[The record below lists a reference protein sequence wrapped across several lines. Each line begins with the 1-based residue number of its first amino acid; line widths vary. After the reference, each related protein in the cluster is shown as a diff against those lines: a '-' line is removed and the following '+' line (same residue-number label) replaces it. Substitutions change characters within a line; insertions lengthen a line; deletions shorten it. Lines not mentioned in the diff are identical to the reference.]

1 MTARRALPVVLLA
14 GLLGAAAAGATEPGP
29 AERLAR
35 DVARIDEDFAGHVDG
50 RTALNIAAGAG
61 NAQANIATLAVGPGD
76 STSRA
81 SQQASALVDARE
93 AVADIGGS
101 ALASGRGLTSINQ
114 AAGAANAQANLVAIG
129 VGAGI
134 DLVQAVDIELAGVA
148 SGSAPDTAAATEA
161 SATREARIGG
171 AAFQGPQ
178 GVLQIN
184 QTAGT
189 GNASANAIVLQI
201 PGGAP

>member
-1 MTARRALPVVLLA
+1 MTARRATAAMLLA
-14 GLLGAAAAGATEPGP
+14 GLLWAAASGATEPGP

-35 DVARIDEDFAGHVDG
+35 DVSRIDEDFASNVDG
-50 RTALNIAAGAG
+50 RTAVNIAAGAG
-61 NAQANIATLAVGPGD
+61 NAQANVATLAAGAGE

-81 SQQASALVDARE
+81 SQQLSALVDARD

-114 AAGAANAQANLVAIG
+114 AAGAANAQANLIAIG
-129 VGAGI
+129 IGAGI
-134 DLVQAVDIELAGVA
+134 DLVQAVDVELAGVA
-148 SGSAPDTAAATEA
+148 TGTAPDASAATEA